1 MGATLKK
8 CGAYVGF
15 VSIPAETRTRWG
27 YAVLCGESESSHAI
41 PATAPLETCWV
52 NPFKAPRDGTLAEV
66 LVLYEQHVRSK
77 PELLA
82 RLHELA
88 GLELACWC
96 APAPCHGDVLVR
108 LFDEFARA
116 QSTTRFPS

>member
-1 MGATLKK
+1 MPSHSSPVVVSWKKHGKTATPRAGLYI
-8 CGAYVGF
+8 GRQ
-15 VSIPAETRTRWG
+15 IPWQGLSR
-27 YAVLCGESESSHAI
+27 S
-41 PATAPLETCWV
+41 CWA